1 MCAALLSLALGK
13 KDGNLVYVV
22 SSNETGRTDGFR
34 IDVFKEEKC
43 LWEFIEKKTDYSH
56 LTLRVQNDI
65 LVKDFAPI
73 IKKLNSY
80 GYQIKFAALGN

>member
-1 MCAALLSLALGK
+1 
-13 KDGNLVYVV
+13 
-22 SSNETGRTDGFR
+22 
-34 IDVFKEEKC
+34 
-43 LWEFIEKKTDYSH
+43 LWEFIEKKTGYSH

-80 GYQIKFAALGN
+80 GYQIKFADLGK